1 MIESVVFDVG
11 ETLTNDARFW
21 GRWAE
26 WVGVPAHTMS
36 ALVGAVTALGMD
48 NAEALRRIRPGFD
61 PAADRA
67 ASEAA
72 GVREVLE
79 ESDLYPDVR
88 PALAGLRAAGVWVGI
103 AGNQTRRA
111 GEMLRALELPADA
124 LAVSEERGVA
134 KPDDG
139 FFRRLL
145 EWAPG
150 APHEILYVGDHP
162 ANDHI
167 PAARAGLRTAL
178 VRRGPWGYLWAGDP
192 EVNRADWTVDSLS
205 ELADLIGL

>member
-1 MIESVVFDVG
+1 MIKSVVFDVG
-11 ETLTNDARFW
+11 ETLTSDARFW

-26 WVGVPAHTMS
+26 WIGVPPHTMS

-61 PAADRA
+61 LVAERA

-72 GVREVLE
+72 GVGERLD

-88 PALAGLRAAGVWVGI
+88 PALTGLRAAGMWVGI

-111 GEMLRALELPADA
+111 GELLRELDLPADA
-124 LAVSEERGVA
+124 LAVSEEWGVA
-134 KPDDG
+134 KPDPA
-139 FFRRLL
+139 FFDRLV

-150 APHEILYVGDHP
+150 DAHEILYVGDHP
-162 ANDHI
+162 ANDHV
-167 PAARAGLRTAL
+167 PARAAGLRTAL

-192 EVNRADWTVDSLS
+192 DVNRADWTVDNLT
-205 ELADLIGL
+205 DLVRLIER

>member
-61 PAADRA
+61 LAAERA

-111 GEMLRALELPADA
+111 GEMLRALRLPADA
-124 LAVSEERGVA
+124 LAVSEEWGVA
-134 KPDDG
+134 KPDDA
-139 FFRRLL
+139 FFRRLI

-150 APHEILYVGDHP
+150 EPHEILYVGDHP
-162 ANDHI
+162 ANDHV

-205 ELADLIGL
+205 ELADLIGR